1 MRGVE
6 GNALTVDTRSVDDAV
21 HIVNRDACRRQRTL
35 CGLKLH
41 GIGRFAFRQKV
52 ALRQAAEFFSAAFFD
67 AEQGVD
73 FGGRDQ
79 PRRQSFACTD
89 DIESERWVRM
99 CCLHEISASE

>member
-6 GNALTVDTRSVDDAV
+6 GNALTIDTRSVDDAV
-21 HIVNRDACRRQRTL
+21 HIVNRDACRCHCALRS
-35 CGLKLH
+35 LKLH

-79 PRRQSFACTD
+79 PRRQSFACAD
-89 DIESERWVRM
+89 NIETEGWVRM
-99 CCLHEISASE
+99 SRLHNISASE

>member
-6 GNALTVDTRSVDDAV
+6 RNALTVDTRSVDNAV
-21 HIVNRDACRRQRTL
+21 HIVNRNACRRHCALR
-35 CGLKLH
+35 GLKLH
-41 GIGRFAFRQKV
+41 GISRFAFCQKV

-79 PRRQSFACTD
+79 P
-89 DIESERWVRM
+89 
-99 CCLHEISASE
+99 